1 MLFMTTLLLFFDI
14 ALINSI
20 ALNNPN
26 KTIPYVRFDF
36 SGQKAFLPMECK
48 CQRIPGLWKLARQ

>member
-1 MLFMTTLLLFFDI
+1 MTTLLLFFDI

-26 KTIPYVRFDF
+26 KTILLYVRFHF

-48 CQRIPGLWKLARQ
+48 CQRIPGL